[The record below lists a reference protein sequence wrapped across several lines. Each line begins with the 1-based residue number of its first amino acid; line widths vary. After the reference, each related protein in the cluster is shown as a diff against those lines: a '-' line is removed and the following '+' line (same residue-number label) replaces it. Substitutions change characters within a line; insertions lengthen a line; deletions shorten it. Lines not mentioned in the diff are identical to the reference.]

1 MSNKE
6 EEVII
11 SGWIAR
17 DDNVNRKDV
26 LNLFQEKPERDGNG
40 GWRSSAIKIP
50 LPRMKFRDLS
60 WTDEPV
66 KVEIIIKKN

>member
-1 MSNKE
+1 MSNN

-17 DDNVNRKDV
+17 DDYLYRKDA
-26 LNLFQEKPERDGNG
+26 LNLFIEKPEKDGNG
-40 GWRSSAIKIP
+40 AWRSSGRKIP

-60 WTDEPV
+60 WIDEPV
-66 KVEIIIKKN
+66 KVDIIIKKN

>member
-1 MSNKE
+1 MSNN

-17 DDNVNRKDV
+17 DDYVCRKDS
-26 LNLFQEKPERDGNG
+26 LNLFMEKPERDGHF
-40 GWRSSAIKIP
+40 GWRSSSRRIS

>member
-1 MSNKE
+1 MSNN

-17 DDNVNRKDV
+17 DDSVFKYDA
-26 LNLFQEKPERDGNG
+26 LNLFLEKPERDGNY
-40 GWRSSAIKIP
+40 GWRSSATHIP

-66 KVEIIIKKN
+66 KVEIVVRKN